1 LQWKEAEEM
10 DLPAKVLIIDDDW
23 DFIEISRFS
32 LEAKGYRVFS
42 AESAEEGWKV
52 LEKEK
57 PDLILMDLMMEDLD
71 SGVVLSRKIK
81 SHPQYA
87 AIPILMLTSIAR
99 ETGMEVSPR
108 SAEDLRHLNVDDFGT
123 KPLKSKLLLEK
134 VEKLL
139 SRRKDA
145 GP

>member
-1 LQWKEAEEM
+1 M

-23 DFIEISRFS
+23 DFIEISRFP

-99 ETGMEVSPR
+99 DTGMEVSPR

-139 SRRKDA
+139 SRKKDA

>member
-1 LQWKEAEEM
+1 M

-32 LEAKGYRVFS
+32 LEAKGYRVLS

-99 ETGMEVSPR
+99 DTGMEVSPR
-108 SAEDLRHLNVDDFGT
+108 SAEDFRHLNVDDFGT

>member
-1 LQWKEAEEM
+1 M

-42 AESAEEGWKV
+42 AESVEEGWKV